1 MRCTCGHPPS
11 LTACEYKV
19 VLFSKDKSRLSIL
32 SLHSQTTCSIV
43 KLLVL
48 AYSSYMAKVHISP
61 VLSLSPPPAYK
72 QPWTVAWTAMQNNA
86 TPLVHFSRP

>member
-1 MRCTCGHPPS
+1 MRYTCGHPPS

-19 VLFSKDKSRLSIL
+19 VPFSKDKSRLSIL

-48 AYSSYMAKVHISP
+48 AYSSYMAKVH
-61 VLSLSPPPAYK
+61 LALY
-72 QPWTVAWTAMQNNA
+72 
-86 TPLVHFSRP
+86 